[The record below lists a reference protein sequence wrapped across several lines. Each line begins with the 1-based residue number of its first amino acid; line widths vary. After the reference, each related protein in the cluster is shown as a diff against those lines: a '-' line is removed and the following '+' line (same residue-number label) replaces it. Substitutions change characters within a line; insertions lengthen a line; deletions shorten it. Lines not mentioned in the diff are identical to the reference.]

1 MIGFG
6 VFSYCDVLERI
17 VVEVDNPIY
26 DSRDNCNAIIET
38 SSNALLSGCKNTVI
52 PNSVTSIY
60 SATFLGCSGLT
71 SMTIPNSVTSI
82 DSRVFEGCSNLI
94 TVIVGNGVNSI
105 GVYAFSGCSSLKDF
119 YCFVENIP
127 TISYP
132 EYKVFSEV
140 NLSSATL
147 HVPAASL
154 EVYSI
159 TKPWSNFGQI
169 VAIGEGD
176 GIEQLVS
183 ENLKNPTSYD
193 LNGRRAAKKQK
204 GINILRNADGR
215 VKKVLRK

>member
-38 SSNALLSGCKNTVI
+38 SSNALLSGCKNTV
-52 PNSVTSIY
+52 
-60 SATFLGCSGLT
+60 
-71 SMTIPNSVTSI
+71 IPNSVTSI